1 MDKMAWLL
9 GQRKDWKKA
18 NEINFEGCA
27 SSARQAASRWCWLIS
42 KQAGISK
49 RSGFGARNL
58 KGRSQ

>member
-1 MDKMAWLL
+1 MDKTAWLL

-42 KQAGISK
+42 KH
-49 RSGFGARNL
+49 RLGFLREVDL
-58 KGRSQ
+58 EPEI